1 MSNHKEE
8 NLNFC
13 WNKQK
18 QDFIIIIYMAVF
30 T

>member
-18 QDFIIIIYMAVF
+18 QDFIIIYMAVF